1 MRNPHAR
8 SLKNYK
14 TQIVPNK
21 KRDYNYE
28 DDFEV
33 SSYLEPERKDR
44 FTDKVQKRKSA
55 KRRNRRAKE
64 ERDYS

>member
-1 MRNPHAR
+1 MRNPHAH

-14 TQIVPNK
+14 TQVVPNK
-21 KRDYNYE
+21 KKNYEHE

-33 SSYLEPERKDR
+33 SSYLERERKDR
-44 FTDKVQKRKSA
+44 FTDKVQKRKNT

>member
-1 MRNPHAR
+1 MKNPHAY
-8 SLKNYK
+8 SLKRYK
-14 TQIVPNK
+14 NQIVPNK
-21 KRDYNYE
+21 KYEQNYDE
-28 DDFEV
+28 EFEV

-44 FTDKVQKRKSA
+44 FTDKVQRRKSM

>member
-1 MRNPHAR
+1 MKNPYAY
-8 SLKNYK
+8 SLKNHRN
-14 TQIVPNK
+14 QVVPNK
-21 KRDYNYE
+21 KREQNYNE
-28 DDFEV
+28 EFEV

-44 FTDKVQKRKSA
+44 FTDKVQKRKSM